1 MTLHVPSLVGQ
12 VMVASS
18 LLATAALAQTGV
30 SDIEQVSLED
40 LLETDTTVASTHSV
54 QLRASPGVVTVITH
68 DEIVRLG
75 ARDLLDLLP
84 LVPGFDVGVDV
95 TSVVGMSFRGNW
107 AHEGKVLLMVDGVEM
122 NETLYLTNPLG
133 GHYPLH
139 NVERVE
145 ILRGPGSAR
154 YGGFAELAV
163 INIITR
169 TGASRPG
176 VAVEG
181 FYAQGAT
188 PFTNQALNAS
198 AGHTFDVLGGLE
210 VSLDA
215 QVSERSR
222 SERDYQDVAGDTWQ
236 MAGRSPMSSVWLN
249 AAANTPWLKTRL
261 IIDVYGVRGRDGYD
275 ALLPREGLTAFP
287 AVYLD
292 VEAPLSLAPNLS
304 ITPRLTLQRQMPWW
318 SPDED
323 IPDLLYRDLAD
334 RARAGVDVAWQP
346 FPALALSA
354 GAQATLDAARSMPP
368 DAEPA
373 LDILDMRL
381 VGDGVDN
388 FQNGAIYGDARVE
401 TGLFTLTV
409 GSRAELHSTYGP
421 SMVPRVALTRVF
433 PQGHLKLL
441 VSGAFKAPS
450 ISNIQYNP
458 DIRPERTR
466 VIEGEAG
473 AQLVDSLYLT
483 VNAFDI
489 EINDPIVYFYDADT
503 DEEGYANF
511 GRTGTR
517 GVETEL
523 RWANPFTDLSASW
536 SFATPAGLNEVAS
549 YAVPGDPSRLLGM
562 PAHKVVAR
570 ASFHLSEMVSFTP
583 SVIFRSERAAITAVD
598 ADENAITT
606 ELPSSA
612 LVNAWLEVRDVVPG
626 VSMGVGVRNLLGE
639 DFRLAQPYDSLHAP
653 LPAFDREVMVRVSGA
668 MPP

>member
-1 MTLHVPSLVGQ
+1 MRCTLPSLAGPV
-12 VMVASS
+12 VIASS
-18 LLATAALAQTGV
+18 LLAPTVLAQTEV
-30 SDIEQVSLED
+30 SDIEQVSLEA
-40 LLETDTTVASTHSV
+40 LLETDTTVASSHSV
-54 QLRASPGVVTVITH
+54 QLRASPGVVTVITR

-107 AHEGKVLLMVDGVEM
+107 AHEGKVLLMFDGVAM

-139 NVERVE
+139 DVERVE

-169 TGASRPG
+169 TGAKRPG

-188 PFTNQALNAS
+188 PFTNQAINAS
-198 AGHTFDVLGGLE
+198 AGQAFDVLGGLD
-210 VSLDA
+210 VSVHA

-222 SERDYQDVAGDTWQ
+222 SERDYQDVFGDTWQ
-236 MAGRSPMSSVWLN
+236 MAGRSPLSN

-261 IIDVYGVRGRDGYD
+261 IIDVYGARGRDGY
-275 ALLPREGLTAFP
+275 AAVLPQEALTAFP

-292 VEAPLSLAPNLS
+292 VQVPLSLAPNLS
-304 ITPRLTLQRQMPWW
+304 VTPRLALQRQLPWW
-318 SPDED
+318 SPDDFPETQ
-323 IPDLLYRDLAD
+323 YRDVAD

-346 FPALALSA
+346 FPALSLSA
-354 GAQATLDAARSMPP
+354 GADATLDAARSMPQ
-368 DAEPA
+368 DAEPV

-381 VGDGVDN
+381 AGDGVTN
-388 FQNGAIYGDARVE
+388 FQNGAVYGDARVE

-421 SMVPRVALTRVF
+421 SAVPRVALTRVF

-450 ISNIQYNP
+450 IANLQYNA

-473 AQLVDSLYLT
+473 AQLIDSLYVT

-489 EINDPIVYFYDADT
+489 EINDPIVYFYDPDT
-503 DEEGYANF
+503 DNEGYANF

-536 SFATPAGLNEVAS
+536 SFATPAGLNQVAS

-570 ASFHLSEMVSFTP
+570 ASFHLSDRVTFTP

-598 ADENAITT
+598 ADENAIYT

-626 VSMGVGVRNLLGE
+626 VSIGGGVRNLLGE
-639 DFRLAQPYDSLHAP
+639 DFRLAQPFDSLHAP
-653 LPAFDREVMVRVSGA
+653 LPAFDREVTVRITGT
-668 MPP
+668 MPL